1 MSFKS
6 TSCRLLVL
14 LLILASAKVEN
25 VLGQTGLNS
34 NPELEGDQY
43 FEAEQY
49 YRAAQFYQLTI
60 ENDSSNHEAAFKLAE
75 SYRLQ
80 FDYKDA
86 LSWYQ
91 YVSRSSES
99 LYPEATYLQAVMLK
113 HLGRCTQA
121 MKILD
126 SLTSSS
132 SGVPLSILEKA
143 ENLRISCRE
152 WLTAKAVN
160 NVIEI
165 VKLPEPVNSENYD
178 YAPVLLG
185 SDSSLL
191 ITSTRF
197 SGKQKISYRF
207 GENNANFFQF
217 RHKEDE
223 WKEELKFSK
232 LLNTKASEGSGS
244 YSTTRNEF
252 YYTFC
257 PENEPCQIYLTSKE
271 SSNWKS
277 ATPLSSPINLEGYN
291 SKHPAITSSGDTLFF
306 SSDRKGGMG
315 GLDIWMSIRTS
326 NGEWTTPVVLDITIN
341 TSGDEV
347 TPHYLPSEDHLFFGS
362 NGHSGYGGMDL
373 FMVSDFSDSSR
384 RLKAQLSA
392 PFNSNADDSY
402 LILGSRAGYLAS
414 NRQGD
419 FDIYSFHRRDSQSW
433 LNYLA
438 GLEGTIS
445 ISEDI
450 RSQNGLYLKSNE
462 VLPNELTDWIRVQSV
477 SQKRLASGST
487 RFVLNSDVS
496 DIRFREYQLN
506 RQKDSTRTFTV
517 TNDDQQS
524 SNNEDALVLATFS
537 FDSLELGDTGVISG
551 RLLKSSNPEIP
562 LKEQALQL
570 LDAQSQPL
578 KVSSSNT
585 NGSFRFVNLRSD
597 TDYSLVLV
605 PNNGAD
611 TVLLTDFKI
620 TESQSYAVAQIF
632 EPIYF
637 DFNQHRLRPEAK
649 KVLELLAQLYQS
661 SPNLSI
667 EINAYTDSLGNA
679 QYNYLLS
686 QERGEAAF
694 QYLIDQGVDRA
705 ALVLN
710 AKGISTSYKST
721 NAYVSQQLNRRVEF
735 TIFGL
740 DNELKLTAV
749 NRILR
754 PKVELSSLLQR
765 TGMTVEELHSL
776 NGRPVDALQPY
787 KPLRIPA
794 IEIPENNE
802 LFYRIID
809 IN

>member
-1 MSFKS
+1 M
-6 TSCRLLVL
+6 
-14 LLILASAKVEN
+14 LLIILVSAKVES

-34 NPELEGDQY
+34 NPELAGDQF

-60 ENDSSNHEAAFKLAE
+60 ENDSSNLEAAFKLAE

-99 LYPEATYLQAVMLK
+99 LYLEATYLQAVMLK
-113 HLGRCTQA
+113 HLGRCSQA

-126 SLTSSS
+126 SLTNSS

-197 SGKQKISYRF
+197 SGKQRISYRF

-217 RHKEDE
+217 RHEEDE
-223 WKEELKFSK
+223 WKEESKFSK

-244 YSTTRNEF
+244 YSTARNEF

-257 PENEPCQIYLTSKE
+257 PENEPCQIYFTSKE
-271 SSNWKS
+271 SANWKS

-291 SKHPAITSSGDTLFF
+291 SKHPVITSSGDTLFF

-326 NGEWTTPVVLDITIN
+326 NGEWTTPVVLDTTIN

-347 TPHYLPSEDHLFFGS
+347 TPYYLPSEDLLFFGS

-402 LILGSRAGYLAS
+402 LILGSRTGYLAS

-419 FDIYSFHRRDSQSW
+419 FDVYSFHRGQSQSW

-450 RSQNGLYLKSNE
+450 SSQKGLYLKSDE

-477 SQKRLASGST
+477 SQKRLASGSI

-517 TNDDQQS
+517 TNVDQQS

-562 LKEQALQL
+562 LKEQSLQL
-570 LDAQSQPL
+570 LDAQGQPL

-649 KVLELLAQLYQS
+649 KVLESLAQLYQS

-740 DNELKLTAV
+740 DNELELTTV
-749 NRILR
+749 TRILR